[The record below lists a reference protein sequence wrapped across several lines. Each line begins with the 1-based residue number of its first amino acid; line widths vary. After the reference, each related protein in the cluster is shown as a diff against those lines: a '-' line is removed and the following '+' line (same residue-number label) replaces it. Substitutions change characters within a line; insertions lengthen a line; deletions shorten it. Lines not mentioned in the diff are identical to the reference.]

1 MCYILLSMSVC
12 AALVVVAYG
21 GVVAVVRKCPGAAAA
36 CPRETIVL
44 LILIRLRLRLSLIDL
59 SLLPF
64 NFDPLHLSSHL
75 HARMPL
81 NAICN

>member
-1 MCYILLSMSVC
+1 MSVC

-59 SLLPF
+59 SLFVRQLLPF